1 MINLFFMSSL
11 LIMMSLLHW
20 EIMIYMYIM
29 MLIFSLMNMFNYFN
43 FSQSDFFML
52 SSMSNLLVFLSV
64 SISMFCVYCT
74 VYEKNFKFM
83 LTMSLLMFF
92 LMISFMSKNF
102 FMFYLFFEA
111 SLLPTLFLI
120 MSWGYQP
127 ERLQAGSYM
136 MLYTVFASLP
146 LLLSIVFFYL
156 CYNTMNLFLLKLNSI
171 LINSSSKLLLLILAF
186 LVKLPMYSMHLWL
199 PKAHVEAPLSGSM
212 ILAGVLLKLGGYGLY
227 LVNYIFKLYM
237 GMFMYM
243 LIFLS
248 VWGGFLASMMC
259 LQQEDM
265 KALVAYSSVAHMS
278 LVIMGF
284 LLDSIWGNISAKL
297 TMLAHGFT
305 SSGLFMLV
313 NLVYLSSKSRSF
325 NISKGLLSIIP
336 KMSLMWFILIMFNMA
351 FPPSL
356 NFLGELI
363 IIPCLFN
370 YSFILLIIYGMGLFL
385 SVLYNMVLYVNLN
398 HGKLSCLLSCYKMT
412 TTLSSSN
419 LTSFFMHIF
428 PQLFLFKLLV
438 LY

>member
-1 MINLFFMSSL
+1 MNLFFMSSL
-11 LIMMSLLHW
+11 LIMMSLNW
-20 EIMIYMYIM
+20 EVMVYMYIM
-29 MLIFSLMNMFNYFN
+29 MLVFSFMNMLNYFS
-43 FSQSDFFML
+43 FCQSDFFML
-52 SSMSNLLVFLSV
+52 SNMSNLLVFLSI
-64 SISMFCVYCT
+64 SISMLCMYCMI
-74 VYEKNFKFM
+74 YEKNFKFM
-83 LTMSLLMFF
+83 LTMSSLMFF
-92 LMISFMSKNF
+92 LMISFMNKNF

-146 LLLSIVFFYL
+146 LLLGIIFFYL
-156 CYNTMNLFLLKLNSI
+156 SYNTMNLFLLKLNGI
-171 LINSSSKLLLLILAF
+171 LINSISMLLLFILAF
-186 LVKLPMYSMHLWL
+186 LVKLPMYSMHIWL

-227 LVNYIFKLYM
+227 LINYIFKLYM
-237 GMFMYM
+237 GMFMYG

-248 VWGGFLASMMC
+248 MWGGFLASMMC

-284 LLDSIWGNISAKL
+284 LLDSNWGNISAKL

-313 NLVYLSSKSRSF
+313 NLVYLGSKSRSF
-325 NISKGLLSIIP
+325 SISKGLLSIIP
-336 KMSLMWFILIMFNMA
+336 KMSLLWFILVMFNMA

-356 NFLGELI
+356 NFLGELF

-370 YSFILLIIYGMGLFL
+370 YSFILLIIYGMSLFL
-385 SVLYNMVLYVNLN
+385 SVMYNMILYVSLN
-398 HGKLSCLLSCYKMT
+398 HGKLGCLLNCYEMSIMLK
-412 TTLSSSN
+412 SSSK
-419 LTSFFMHIF
+419 LCFFMHIF
-428 PQLFLFKLLV
+428 PQLLLFKLIL
-438 LY
+438 